1 MTQLGPQGGRVLR
14 HDLPGAVGIFGE
26 NGNSVFLEIKNR
38 ENGFTA
44 SGILLCE
51 IDFGRFGV
59 ARGGPKM
66 KILQKRQSS
75 KGVFEGFVHFL
86 NS

>member
-1 MTQLGPQGGRVLR
+1 MPYSVIASQT
-14 HDLPGAVGIFGE
+14 IFSASE
-26 NGNSVFLEIKNR
+26 K
-38 ENGFTA
+38 FTA

-66 KILQKRQSS
+66 EILQKRQSS
-75 KGVFEGFVHFL
+75 KGVFEGFSHFQVF
-86 NS
+86 